1 MPENDRNQQQNSQ
14 GTTGGQ
20 ANQDQ
25 DSQRQNTSTQQ
36 GDDMGNPQR
45 GSEWSNYQTR
55 ELSGN
60 AETTGG
66 GEGNATTPGNE

>member
-1 MPENDRNQQQNSQ
+1 MPENDRNQQQNNPA
-14 GTTGGQ
+14 TTGEQG
-20 ANQDQ
+20 NEGQ
-25 DSQRQNTSTQQ
+25 DSQSQNNSTRQ

-45 GSEWSNYQTR
+45 GSEWINYQTR